1 MDRLF
6 RTNEIRKKTT
16 LDGMWS
22 LSIKDKGDF
31 SVSVPGC
38 WEQIPSLSSF
48 RGKGIYTK
56 KVRTAKKTN
65 LRITFKGVS
74 HTGDVYFDDKFIAH
88 HYNAFTP
95 FSAIIRACDAGEHE
109 VKVLVDNTFGEHSS
123 LHVPNDYYT
132 YGGLTRPVTLEEIPD
147 TYIEY
152 VHFTPEFTNGKWSA
166 KIEVCVSNIADYEF
180 CGDISCTI
188 DKTTLSSDVKVPAG
202 ETALVS
208 LESSF
213 DGVEPWNTKTPNLYL
228 LNTVLSEKNM
238 PVDDLIER
246 VGFRT
251 VEVKG
256 KKIYLNGEE
265 IYFKGFNRHEDHPLF
280 GCALPLQVMAHD
292 MDLMLDTGAN
302 AVRMSHY
309 PNDERFL
316 DMCDERG
323 VLVWEENHARG
334 LSLERMQNPNF
345 DKQCEDCI
353 AEMVVNHYN
362 HPSIVIWGLL
372 NECAS
377 HTEEGR
383 EKYKKQFEQ
392 LRKLDSSR
400 PKSFATCQHF
410 TDLCLDLPDIVS
422 VNLYPL
428 WYDNNDPLETLNKE
442 LDWVKETIGDTKP
455 YIVSEFGAGA
465 VYGNRSDTCARWTEE
480 RQEQILDSVLDR
492 YLASN
497 ELSGLFIWQ
506 FSDCR
511 VTEEEWFMVRPLTRN
526 NKGIVD
532 GYRRKKLAYNTVK
545 KHYSKER

>member
-6 RTNEIRKKTT
+6 YTNEIRAKTS
-16 LDGMWS
+16 LDGIWN
-22 LSIKDKGDF
+22 LFIEEKGEF
-31 SVSVPGC
+31 SVPVPGC
-38 WEQIPSLSSF
+38 WEQIPTLASF
-48 RGKGIYTK
+48 RGKGKYTK
-56 KVRTAKKTN
+56 RIKLPKNTN
-65 LRITFKGVS
+65 LKITFKGVS
-74 HTGDVYFDDKFIAH
+74 HTGDVYFDGKFIAH

-95 FSAIIRACDAGEHE
+95 FSAIVRNCSEGEHE
-109 VKVLVDNTFGEHSS
+109 ISVIVDNTFSEASS

-132 YGGLTRPVTLEEIPD
+132 YGGLTRPVTMEEIPD

-152 VHFTPEFTNGKWSA
+152 VHFTPELLDGKWNGKIS
-166 KIEVCVSNIADYEF
+166 VCVRNIQ
-180 CGDISCTI
+180 
-188 DKTTLSSDVKVPAG
+188 DKDFKGKITSFLESVSVSSEVSVPANS
-202 ETALVS
+202 TAIVS
-208 LESSF
+208 LKTSF
-213 DGVEPWNTKTPNLYL
+213 ADVLPWNTKTPNLYL
-228 LNTVLSEKNM
+228 LNTVLFENDKA
-238 PVDDLIER
+238 VDDLVER

-251 VEVKG
+251 VEVRD

-265 IYFKGFNRHEDHPLF
+265 IYFKGFNRHEDHPEF
-280 GCALPLQVMAHD
+280 GSALPVQVMAHD

-316 DMCDERG
+316 DLCDERG

-353 AEMVVNHYN
+353 YEMVINHYN

-392 LRKLDSSR
+392 LRSLDSSR
-400 PKSFATCQHF
+400 PNSFATCQHF

-442 LDWVKETIGDTKP
+442 LAWVKETIGDTKP

-480 RQEQILDSVLDR
+480 RQKQILDTVLDR
-492 YLASN
+492 YLASD

-545 KHYSKER
+545 KHYNKER